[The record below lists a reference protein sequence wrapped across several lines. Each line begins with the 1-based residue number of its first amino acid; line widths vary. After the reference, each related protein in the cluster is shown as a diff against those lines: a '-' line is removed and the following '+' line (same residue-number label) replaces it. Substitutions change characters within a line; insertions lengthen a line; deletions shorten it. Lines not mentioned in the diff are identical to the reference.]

1 MGSGG
6 SSYQVRTRDE
16 EPEYLKNI
24 RSKLIDTVM
33 PGIESFSADNWTN
46 AQNTAN
52 QALSQQ
58 KALMSQLPVALNQ
71 SNGIANEIANVARTG
86 NIPSAVTNNLNA
98 SVNQGLKSSMGSMLS
113 NLASRGVVNSSI
125 TGQGINNLAQNAADA
140 YNRNYLNAYNAT
152 INGLGTALQGQQ
164 ANTGALMQG
173 IAGLGAIPGQAYE
186 AASAGITPAFKLWQA
201 MQNSYDNRTD
211 YDTVVQQGK

>member
-6 SSYQVRTRDE
+6 SSYQVRTRDP
-16 EPEYLKNI
+16 EPEYLTNI
-24 RSKLIDTVM
+24 RSKLYDVVM
-33 PGIESFSADNWTN
+33 PGLQSFSPDNWTN

-52 QALSQQ
+52 QALNQQ
-58 KALMSQLPVALNQ
+58 NELLSNLPSALNQ
-71 SNGIANEIANVARTG
+71 SSGIANEIANVARTG

-98 SVNQGLKSSMGSMLS
+98 SVNNELKSGLGTLLN

-140 YNRNYLNAYNAT
+140 YNKNYLQAYNST
-152 INGLGTALQGQQ
+152 INGLGAALQGQQ

-186 AASAGITPAFKLWQA
+186 GAGAGITPAFNLWKA
-201 MQNSYDNRTD
+201 MQSSYDNRSD
-211 YDTVVQQGK
+211 YDTIVQQGK

>member
-24 RSKLIDTVM
+24 RSKLIDAVM

-58 KALMSQLPVALNQ
+58 KTLMSQLP
-71 SNGIANEIANVARTG
+71 
-86 NIPSAVTNNLNA
+86 
-98 SVNQGLKSSMGSMLS
+98 
-113 NLASRGVVNSSI
+113 
-125 TGQGINNLAQNAADA
+125 
-140 YNRNYLNAYNAT
+140 
-152 INGLGTALQGQQ
+152 
-164 ANTGALMQG
+164 GAL
-173 IAGLGAIPGQAYE
+173 
-186 AASAGITPAFKLWQA
+186 SFKP
-201 MQNSYDNRTD
+201 
-211 YDTVVQQGK
+211 V

>member
-24 RSKLIDTVM
+24 RSKLIDAVM

-58 KALMSQLPVALNQ
+58 KTLLSQLPGALNQ

-125 TGQGINNLAQNAADA
+125 TGQGINNLSQNAADA

-164 ANTGALMQG
+164 ANTAKRRVR
-173 IAGLGAIPGQAYE
+173 A
-186 AASAGITPAFKLWQA
+186 
-201 MQNSYDNRTD
+201 
-211 YDTVVQQGK
+211 

>member
-6 SSYQVRTRDE
+6 SSYQVRTRDP
-16 EPEYLKNI
+16 EPEYLTNI

-33 PGIESFSADNWTN
+33 PGLQSFSADNWTN

-58 KALMSQLPVALNQ
+58 RALMSQLPGALNQ
-71 SNGIANEIANVARTG
+71 SNGIANEIAQVARTG
-86 NIPSAVTNNLNA
+86 NIPTAVTNNLNA
-98 SVNQGLKSSMGSMLS
+98 SVNQRLKSSMGSMLS

-125 TGQGINNLAQNAADA
+125 TGQGINNLSQNAADA
-140 YNRNYLNAYNAT
+140 YNRNYLQAYNST

-173 IAGLGAIPGQAYE
+173 IAGLGALPGQAYE
-186 AASAGITPAFKLWQA
+186 AAGAGITPAFNLWRA
-201 MQNSYDNRTD
+201 LQNSYDTRTD

>member
-6 SSYQVRTRDE
+6 SSYQVRTRDP
-16 EPEYLKNI
+16 EPQYLKDV
-24 RSKLIDTVM
+24 RSKLINAVM
-33 PGIESFSADNWTN
+33 PGIESFSPDNWTN
-46 AQNTAN
+46 AQKTAN

-58 KALMSQLPVALNQ
+58 NALMSQLPGALNR
-71 SNGIANEIANVARTG
+71 SSGIADELAQIARTG
-86 NIPSAVTNNLNA
+86 NIPSSVANNLNA
-98 SVNQGLKSSMGSMLS
+98 SVNQNLKSGMGTMLN

-125 TGQGINNLAQNAADA
+125 TGQGINNLSQNAADA
-140 YNRNYLNAYNAT
+140 YNRNYLQAYNST
-152 INGLGTALQGQQ
+152 INGLGAAMQGQQ

-186 AASAGITPAFKLWQA
+186 AAGGGITPAFNLWRA
-201 MQNSYDNRTD
+201 LQNSYDTRTD

>member
-6 SSYQVRTRDE
+6 SSYQVRTRDP

-33 PGIESFSADNWTN
+33 PGLQSFSADNWTN

-52 QALSQQ
+52 QALDQQ
-58 KALMSQLPVALNQ
+58 KALMSQLPGALNQ
-71 SNGIANEIANVARTG
+71 SNGIANEIAQVARTG
-86 NIPSAVTNNLNA
+86 NIPTAVTNNLNA

-125 TGQGINNLAQNAADA
+125 TGQGINNLSQNAADA
-140 YNRNYLNAYNAT
+140 YNRNYLQAYNST

-173 IAGLGAIPGQAYE
+173 IAGLGALPGQAYE
-186 AASAGITPAFKLWQA
+186 AAGAGITPAFNLWRA
-201 MQNSYDNRTD
+201 LQNSYDTRTD

>member
-6 SSYQVRTRDE
+6 SSYQVRTRDP
-16 EPEYLKNI
+16 EPQYLKDV
-24 RSKLIDTVM
+24 RSKLINAVM
-33 PGIESFSADNWTN
+33 PGIESFSPDNWTN
-46 AQNTAN
+46 AQKTAN

-58 KALMSQLPVALNQ
+58 SALMSQLPGALNR
-71 SNGIANEIANVARTG
+71 SSGIADELAQIARTG
-86 NIPSAVTNNLNA
+86 NIPSSVANNLNA
-98 SVNQGLKSSMGSMLS
+98 SVNQNLKSGMGTMLN

-125 TGQGINNLAQNAADA
+125 TGQGINNLSQNAADA
-140 YNRNYLNAYNAT
+140 YNRNYLQAYNST
-152 INGLGTALQGQQ
+152 INGLGAAMQGQQ

-186 AASAGITPAFKLWQA
+186 AAGAGITPAFNLWRA
-201 MQNSYDNRTD
+201 LQNSYDTRTD

>member
-6 SSYQVRTRDE
+6 SSYQVRTRDP

-33 PGIESFSADNWTN
+33 PGLQSFSADNWTN

-52 QALSQQ
+52 QALGQQ
-58 KALMSQLPVALNQ
+58 KALMSQLPGALNQ
-71 SNGIANEIANVARTG
+71 SNGIANEIAQVARTG

-98 SVNQGLKSSMGSMLS
+98 SVNQGLKSSMGSMLN

-125 TGQGINNLAQNAADA
+125 TGQGINNLSQNAADA
-140 YNRNYLNAYNAT
+140 YNRNYLQAYNST

-173 IAGLGAIPGQAYE
+173 IAGLGALPGQAYE
-186 AASAGITPAFKLWQA
+186 AAGGGITPAFNLWRA
-201 MQNSYDNRTD
+201 LQNSYDTRTD
-211 YDTVVQQGK
+211 YDTIVQQGK